1 MSFLSLSP
9 LAVSLLAA
17 ATAAAVLA
25 LFFLKLR
32 HRRVVVGSSLL
43 WEKVLR
49 AGPADSLIERLRRLL
64 SLLLA
69 LTIALLIALSLGRP
83 WLDAAEGGPR
93 PVVLVLDTSETM
105 RALTASGRTR
115 WEAAVEAAEDVLAET
130 VSPAGVMAADTS
142 GLVRTPVTDD
152 AAEVRGA
159 IARMR
164 PFPGDGRFPEV
175 PVADARV
182 FYITD
187 GVRSTPGVP
196 DDAALVSV
204 FEPADNV
211 GVTAF
216 EIADDPTSPS
226 GYSAYVQV
234 ANYSPSAKRTD
245 VVVAGVGGQRIVRTA
260 DLESGGAW
268 SETFDLEG
276 FAGGGVQVRARA
288 DGDRFPADDEAFGYL
303 PARGGLRVTLV
314 TADPGGHLRTLL
326 ELAPEVELNVTSPAA
341 FDEAAA
347 ADVYVFDGVAPPAAP
362 RRPSLL
368 FGPPGAEWLPRI
380 LGRDTDVGIS
390 SWDEAHPLM
399 RFVPVQDLGI
409 DEAAAVDPDG
419 RTVIA
424 SSGGTPLILIDED
437 AGPAE
442 AIIVTFGLDE
452 SDFALHL
459 GFPIF
464 VENALRWFSG
474 ETLPE
479 SRRVGE
485 IELPEGAAGIR
496 RLDGTPVEAALRSG
510 RPVVQ
515 VTDPDLLTATVDGRR
530 YRIAANMTDP
540 ETSNINRT
548 SLVDARATVTP
559 PAGSELWIPMLVAA
573 TLLIA
578 LEWWTYHRRITL

>member
-1 MSFLSLSP
+1 MTFLNLSP
-9 LAVSLLAA
+9 LAAALLAA

-32 HRRVVVGSSLL
+32 HRRIVVGSSLL
-43 WEKVLR
+43 WERVLR
-49 AGPADSLIERLRRLL
+49 DGPAHSLIERLRRLL

-69 LTIALLIALSLGRP
+69 LAIALLIALSLGRP
-83 WLDAAEGGPR
+83 WLAASEGGPR
-93 PVVLVLDTSETM
+93 PLVIVLDTSETM
-105 RALTASGRTR
+105 RALTSSGRTR
-115 WEAAVEAAEDVLAET
+115 WEAAVEVAEGVLAAS

-142 GLVRTPVTDD
+142 GLVRTPLTDD
-152 AAEVRGA
+152 HAEVRGA

-164 PFPGDGRFPEV
+164 PFPGDGRFPEI

-182 FYITD
+182 YFITD
-187 GVRSTPGVP
+187 GVRPTPGVP
-196 DDAALVSV
+196 DGAARVSV
-204 FEPADNV
+204 FEAADNV

-226 GYSAYVQV
+226 GYRAYVEV

-245 VVVAGVGGQRIVRTA
+245 VVLAGVGGQRIVRTA
-260 DLESGGAW
+260 DLEPGGAW

-288 DGDRFPADDEAFGYL
+288 DSDRFPADDEAFGYL

-314 TADPGGHLRTLL
+314 TDDAGGHLRTLL
-326 ELAPEVELNVTSPAA
+326 ELAPEVELNVTTPAA
-341 FDEAAA
+341 FEESAT
-347 ADVYVFDGVAPPAAP
+347 ADVYVFDGTAPPAPP

-368 FGPPGAEWLPRI
+368 FGPPDAEWLPRI
-380 LGRDTDVGIS
+380 LGRDTDIRIS
-390 SWDEAHPLM
+390 SWDDTHPLM

-409 DEAAAVDPDG
+409 DGAAVVDPEG
-419 RTVIA
+419 RTVVA

-437 AGPAE
+437 TGPAE
-442 AIIVTFGLDE
+442 AVVVTFGLDE

-479 SRRVGE
+479 NRRLGE
-485 IELPEGAAGIR
+485 IEFPEGAEGIR
-496 RLDGTPVEAALRSG
+496 RLNGTPLEAVIRSG

-515 VTDPDLLTATVDGRR
+515 VTDPDLLTATVDGHR
-530 YRIAANMTDP
+530 YRLAANLTDP
-540 ETSNINRT
+540 ETSNINGT
-548 SLVDARATVTP
+548 SLADAGAATAP
-559 PAGSELWIPMLVAA
+559 PAGNELWIPMLLAA

-578 LEWWTYHRRITL
+578 LEWWTYHRRVTL